1 MIACGKCFFFIKPT
15 LYLFAWI
22 VKCNFLLDVCYVSS
36 KITCVRL
43 HETHFVFRLFIQKFP
58 FTKMTD
64 FQLHKLFCNNCRS
77 QSIRK
82 KILIHAAY
90 WWNSHTKKTFIQNP
104 KWMSST
110 RLTIRS
116 SELWQRQLSMIHV
129 RQIHICSMVHMVLL
143 FSNHSGVFIGCSKN

>member
-1 MIACGKCFFFIKPT
+1 MFFFIKPT

-43 HETHFVFRLFIQKFP
+43 HGTHFVFRLFVQKFP

-82 KILIHAAY
+82 KILIHARILIKFPHKKNIHSKSKMDEFNAANDTLQWVMTETAIDDTCETNTHLLHGTYGFVIFQSQRCVY
-90 WWNSHTKKTFIQNP
+90 W
-104 KWMSST
+104 
-110 RLTIRS
+110 L
-116 SELWQRQLSMIHV
+116 
-129 RQIHICSMVHMVLL
+129 
-143 FSNHSGVFIGCSKN
+143 